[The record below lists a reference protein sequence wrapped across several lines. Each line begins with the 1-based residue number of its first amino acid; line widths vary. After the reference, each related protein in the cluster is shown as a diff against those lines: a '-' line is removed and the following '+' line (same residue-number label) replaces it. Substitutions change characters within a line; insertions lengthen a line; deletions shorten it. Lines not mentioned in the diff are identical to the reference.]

1 MSLVSEALRR
11 ARQEAADR
19 EGRGRGIP
27 RAFVLPPRRWRSGPS
42 LLLAIAIVLAAALG
56 GAGIAWWALG
66 RHAGATTQAQ
76 ASTRT
81 APAMESTPG
90 SSGLASAAAPSAT
103 GIPEVTAAAP
113 SATLAPGPPALAAS
127 TAPAQFAPTP
137 TVQPSA
143 HEETAER
150 QATAARPDEDAR
162 ERSFVI
168 DANLGYAKLH
178 LDYIVYRPGSPFAKI
193 NGAEV
198 MVGSVLDG
206 FTVEEITD
214 EFVKLRDKHG
224 VVILRIH

>member
-1 MSLVSEALRR
+1 MSLVSEALRK

-19 EGRGRGIP
+19 EGRGRIP
-27 RAFVLPPRRWRSGPS
+27 RAFALPPKRWRSGPS
-42 LLLAIAIVLAAALG
+42 LLLAIAIILAAALG
-56 GAGIAWWALG
+56 GAGIAWWALAKHLG
-66 RHAGATTQAQ
+66 KETQAQ
-76 ASTRT
+76 DQNRP
-81 APAMESTPG
+81 APVRESTPNA
-90 SSGLASAAAPSAT
+90 SPPVSAAAPSAT
-103 GIPEVTAAAP
+103 GIPEVP
-113 SATLAPGPPALAAS
+113 PATPEATFALGPPALGAS
-127 TAPAQFAPTP
+127 TAPPRSAPI
-137 TVQPSA
+137 PSA
-143 HEETAER
+143 EPSAPRETTD
-150 QATAARPDEDAR
+150 QHGAAMRSDEGAR

-168 DANLGYAKLH
+168 DANLGYTKLH